1 MPISEKTRTHNQTWR
16 DWLGPDDPE
25 PEELFTRDEI
35 VDRANALMGP
45 TRKPVKASDLQHW
58 ESRGIIPRGIRRRR
72 GDAQY
77 ALYPEWHAY
86 LVRQIRQLQREGY
99 SLDEIKPQIRIHARM
114 FLAYSRTP
122 IDEEISARY
131 RNVQSP
137 EDIWLWPVLVEE
149 LERLGRWWSHIAG
162 VEADRVEVHV
172 IGTNGDATKYP
183 LPIAP
188 HNEENEGQ

>member
-1 MPISEKTRTHNQTWR
+1 M
-16 DWLGPDDPE
+16 GPDDPE

-45 TRKPVKASDLQHW
+45 IRKPVKASDLQHW

-99 SLDEIKPQIRIHARM
+99 SLDEIKPRIRSYARM
-114 FLAYSRTP
+114 VLAYGRTP

-162 VEADRVEVHV
+162 VETDRVEVHV
-172 IGTNGDATKYP
+172 IGTNGRATKYP

-188 HNEENEGQ
+188 HTEENEGQ